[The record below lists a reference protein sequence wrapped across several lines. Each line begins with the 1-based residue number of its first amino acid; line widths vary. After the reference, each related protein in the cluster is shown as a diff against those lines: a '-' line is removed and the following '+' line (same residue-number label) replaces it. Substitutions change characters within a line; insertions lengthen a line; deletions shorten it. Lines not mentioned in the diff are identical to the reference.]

1 MEIIETT
8 DLSADQQKAA
18 LLLWNNE
25 YPVKLR
31 YFNMGEFNTYLEG
44 LQQVNHLFLADNNQ
58 NIMGWAFA
66 FTRNGERWFA
76 VILDSSVHNKGYGS
90 MLLNKLK
97 EKEPVLNG
105 WVIDHD
111 RDVKMNGEKY
121 ISPLPFYLKNNFV
134 TYPDTRIDAEKLSA
148 VKIKWTNNDELL

>member
-8 DLSADQQKAA
+8 ELSADQQNAA

-31 YFNMGEFNTYLEG
+31 YHNMAEFTIYLEG
-44 LQQVNHLFLADNNQ
+44 LQQVHHFFLVDALQ
-58 NIMGWAFA
+58 NIAGWAFA
-66 FTRNGERWFA
+66 FTRNDERWFA
-76 VILDSSVHNKGYGS
+76 IILDSSIHQKGYGS

-97 EKEPVLNG
+97 EKEPILNG

-111 RDVKMNGEKY
+111 RDFKLNGEKY
-121 ISPLPFYLKNNFV
+121 VSPLPFYLKNNFV
-134 TYPDTRIDAEKLSA
+134 THPDIRIDAEKLSA
-148 VKIKWTNNDELL
+148 VKIKWTN

>member
-31 YFNMGEFNTYLEG
+31 YHNMAEFNIYLEG
-44 LQQVNHLFLADNNQ
+44 LQQVHHFFLVDSLQ
-58 NIMGWAFA
+58 NIAGWAFT
-66 FTRNGERWFA
+66 FTRDSERWFA
-76 VILDSSVHNKGYGS
+76 IILGSSIHQKGYGS

-97 EKEPVLNG
+97 EKEPILNG

-111 RDVKMNGEKY
+111 RDVKWNGEKY
-121 ISPLPFYLKNNFV
+121 VSPLPFYLKNNFV

-148 VKIKWTNNDELL
+148 VKIKWTN